1 VYKYTA
7 AAMQCPLADIYQGEQ
22 MTVDNHNIR
31 AALRAWMNR
40 HQWDIAATL
49 TFADAYS
56 AKQAHQ
62 AVMKFWNETD
72 YQLYGNASRRR
83 NLKCERVMFLE
94 GDGEIQ
100 HHHYH
105 AAIKCPETHG
115 AEIQRFCGLLT
126 RRWLKL
132 HPRCQRVE
140 FKPVTDSSGWIHYST
155 KQISRTDCDRMD
167 VYSSHIAA
175 TQLENVRHFST
186 QLAA

>member
-1 VYKYTA
+1 
-7 AAMQCPLADIYQGEQ
+7 MQCPLADIYQGEQ
-22 MTVDNHNIR
+22 MTVENHNIR
-31 AALRAWMNR
+31 AALRAWMNQHR
-40 HQWDIAATL
+40 WDIAATL

-115 AEIQRFCGLLT
+115 ADIQRFCRLLT

-140 FKPVTDSSGWIHYST
+140 FKPATDSGGWIHYST